1 MILLRLLKFTTMANE
16 QSAPNF
22 FAVVNDM
29 AKRFVELMQSDY
41 RMKRKVGKNFTNAV
55 ASGTLEKSLKYRLK
69 IKGKEINV
77 SVYAKGNAAKYF
89 LFREDG
95 VNGTSKSQNAPYSFK
110 KGSGSKPAKGQM
122 SPMQKAIYDWMS
134 IKGIRLRDKGTGKFK
149 KSTEELKQTVAKL
162 IMFKVRR
169 DGIKGWKAFDYAYE
183 NIWDEYESKVVA
195 AYGKDFNATIE
206 NQLNDI

>member
-1 MILLRLLKFTTMANE
+1 MANE

-55 ASGTLEKSLKYRLK
+55 ASGTLEKSLKYRLQ
-69 IKGKEINV
+69 IKGNNINV
-77 SVYAKGNAAKYF
+77 SVYAKGKASQYF
-89 LFREDG
+89 LARE
-95 VNGTSKSQNAPYSFK
+95 NGR
-110 KGSGSKPAKGQM
+110 KPGKQ
-122 SPMQKAIYDWMS
+122 PPVDAILEWMR
-134 IKGIRLRDKGTGKFK
+134 IKPIKLRDKESGKFK
-149 KSTEELKQTVAKL
+149 KPTEALKRQVAFL
-162 IMFKVRR
+162 IARKIGR

-195 AYGKDFNATIE
+195 AYAKDFTATIE
-206 NQLNDI
+206 NQLTDIQ

>member
-1 MILLRLLKFTTMANE
+1 MANE

-55 ASGTLEKSLKYRLK
+55 ASGTLEKSLKYRLQ
-69 IKGKEINV
+69 IKGQNINV
-77 SVYAKGNAAKYF
+77 SVYAKGKASQYF
-89 LFREDG
+89 LARE
-95 VNGTSKSQNAPYSFK
+95 NGR
-110 KGSGSKPAKGQM
+110 KPGKQ
-122 SPMQKAIYDWMS
+122 PPVDAILEWMR
-134 IKGIRLRDKGTGKFK
+134 IKPIKLRDKESGKFK
-149 KSTEELKQTVAKL
+149 KPTEALKRQVAFL
-162 IMFKVRR
+162 IARKIGR
-169 DGIKGWKAFDYAYE
+169 DGIKGWKAFDYAME

-195 AYGKDFNATIE
+195 AYAKDFSATIE

>member
-1 MILLRLLKFTTMANE
+1 MANE

-55 ASGTLEKSLKYRLK
+55 ASGTLEKSLAYRLQ
-69 IKGKEINV
+69 IKGQSINI
-77 SVYAKGNAAKYF
+77 SVFAKGKAGQYF
-89 LFREDG
+89 LFREKG
-95 VNGTSKSQNAPYSFK
+95 VNGTQKTQNAPYSFK
-110 KGSGSKPAKGQM
+110 RGSGSKPGKGQM
-122 SPMQKAIYDWMS
+122 SPMQQAIYDWMS
-134 IKGIRLRDKGTGKFK
+134 IKGIRLRDKSSGKFK
-149 KSTEELKQTVAKL
+149 KSTEELKQQVAKL

-169 DGIKGWKAFDYAYE
+169 DGIKGWHAFDYAYE

-195 AYGKDFNATIE
+195 AYGKDFNAAIE
-206 NQLNDI
+206 NQLKDIK